1 MPRSRAS
8 SSTSSEGTLPLL
20 VTSSATPSSTAAR
33 WALGRSPTTTTSPSR
48 ISPGSE
54 STAMAS
60 THTRPSISRSPPSTS
75 RPSVTSTIASTEAA
89 ASDRLVA
96 SRDSRM

>member
-1 MPRSRAS
+1 M
-8 SSTSSEGTLPLL
+8 
-20 VTSSATPSSTAAR
+20 AR
-33 WALGRSPTTTTSPSR
+33 
-48 ISPGSE
+48 
-54 STAMAS
+54 
-60 THTRPSISRSPPSTS
+60 THTRPAISRSSPSTS